1 MGSNDGEHGPLV
13 AQLQARA
20 AQLRVELGRKLE
32 SASLDVSEEGR
43 ADDSGDRSFAVGE
56 SEIEQGEAARDR
68 AELAA
73 IERTLARIRDGSYG
87 VCGECGVVI
96 PVERLRA
103 QPLASRCTGCQSQ
116 REERS
121 TRR

>member
-1 MGSNDGEHGPLV
+1 MGSSESDHSALV
-13 AQLQARA
+13 TSLQARA

-32 SASLDVSEEGR
+32 SASLDAAPESR
-43 ADDSGDRSFAVGE
+43 ADDSGDRSFAVSE

-73 IERTLARIRDGSYG
+73 IERTLGRIRDGSYG
-87 VCGECGVVI
+87 ICSECGVEI
-96 PVERLRA
+96 PAERLRA
-103 QPLASRCTGCQSQ
+103 QPLASRCTSCQSA

-121 TRR
+121 ARR